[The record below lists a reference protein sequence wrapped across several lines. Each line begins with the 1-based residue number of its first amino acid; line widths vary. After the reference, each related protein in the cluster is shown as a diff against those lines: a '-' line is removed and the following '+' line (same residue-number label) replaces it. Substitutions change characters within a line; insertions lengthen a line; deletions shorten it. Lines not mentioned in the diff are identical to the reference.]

1 MLIYLALRRTET
13 SPLTL
18 DLTLTSRP
26 RVDQDVIY
34 RPHQDTA
41 TASVAV
47 TVSDLAI
54 SRTNGAGCKQGSA
67 EIVEKRDTICSFP
80 STLTAWADNWTVL
93 ALLLLPI

>member
-1 MLIYLALRRTET
+1 MLIHLALRRTET
-13 SPLTL
+13 SPFEISLL
-18 DLTLTSRP
+18 Q
-26 RVDQDVIY
+26 VDQDLIY

-47 TVSDLAI
+47 PVSDLSI

-80 STLTAWADNWTVL
+80 STFTAWADNWTVL
-93 ALLLLPI
+93 ALLLQPI